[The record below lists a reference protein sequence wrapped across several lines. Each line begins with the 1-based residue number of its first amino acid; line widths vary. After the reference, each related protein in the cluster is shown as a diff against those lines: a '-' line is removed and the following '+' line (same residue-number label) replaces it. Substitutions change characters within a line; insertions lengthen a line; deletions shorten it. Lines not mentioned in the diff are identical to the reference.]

1 MNTKLL
7 TLSLISCALAACS
20 GGSDGGSSKPG
31 IKVNGIS
38 GINYQI
44 GERSGVV
51 TDGQAIPYSAGE
63 QISFKLGELTLAT
76 VTAKDS
82 ITLADFFPA
91 LPTTAAEFRT
101 QLRMG
106 YDQSEKLLSLPNGLK
121 EYSYGATPV
130 LHRTSNLMQLLL
142 AMDNDRNPDNGL
154 DLASGNWA
162 SKLSGFNEDTLPLN
176 IDLREFAKH
185 YRTRAFSQV
194 QTLLLAMDI
203 SAPLSTLYQVAGIT
217 IAAKAVTGYTQ
228 PNVTPGTV
236 GEFVFNDNMQLESE
250 KKITSNTV
258 TTSYTYDSN
267 GNITREF
274 IETDLSN
281 NGSIDSSREYSRT
294 YSDFGASLTYDR
306 KDRDLNG
313 DLTRHDR
320 TESVALDN
328 KRQVARSVSTNQLD
342 NTANY
347 DVYLYEFNSD
357 GLQTQQNYEEYDSSD
372 TLLRELNQRNY
383 SYADGKLSQAVSNSY
398 SGSSFS
404 SSTTQSYTY
413 GDNTITVEGV
423 YRNASNEVLGESYRY
438 VENFSAGRL
447 TKADYTMFSGD
458 IGSTV
463 NETKTIQYAYDDQG
477 RLTSCTWYEN
487 DNPAPYQRNRFEYG
501 PYGMTKK
508 VVQETYNLE
517 NQSFQSGSEKAFT
530 YGDSGEL
537 LTEPT
542 NNNSFSYS
550 SENVVNGVAYLI
562 HEMKLLDQKSN
573 RKNDSC
579 YFFWF

>member
-7 TLSLISCALAACS
+7 TLSLISCALAACG
-20 GGSDGGSSKPG
+20 GGSGGGSSKPG
-31 IKVNGIS
+31 IKVNGIT

-51 TDGQAIPYSAGE
+51 SAGQAIPYSAGE

-76 VTAKDS
+76 VAAKDS
-82 ITLADFFPA
+82 MTLADFFPG

-154 DLASGNWA
+154 DLTSGNWA
-162 SKLSGFNEDTLPLN
+162 SKLTDFSEDTLPLN
-176 IDLREFAKH
+176 IDLREFANH

-194 QTLLLAMDI
+194 QALPLAMDI
-203 SAPLSTLYQVAGIT
+203 ATPLRTLYQIAGVSID
-217 IAAKAVTGYTQ
+217 AKAVTGYTQ
-228 PNVTPGTV
+228 PNISPGAV
-236 GEFVFNDNMQLESE
+236 REFVFNDNMQLESDKE
-250 KKITSNTV
+250 ITSNTV
-258 TTSYTYDSN
+258 TTSYTYDNN
-267 GNITREF
+267 GKITRELK
-274 IETDLSN
+274 ETDLSN
-281 NGSIDSSREYSRT
+281 NDSIDSSREYSRT
-294 YSDFGASLTYDR
+294 YSDFGANLTFDW

-313 DLTRHDR
+313 DLTRHDQS
-320 TESVALDN
+320 TSTVLDD
-328 KRQVARSVSTNQLD
+328 KRQVIRTVTTNQLD

-347 DVYLYEFNSD
+347 DVYSNTFNSD
-357 GLQTQQNYEEYDSSD
+357 GLQTQQNYQEYDSSD
-372 TLLRELNQRNY
+372 ALLRELNQKNY
-383 SYADGKLSQAVSNSY
+383 SYSNGKLSQAISNSY
-398 SGSSFS
+398 GGASLS
-404 SSTTQSYTY
+404 SSTTQSYSY

-447 TKADYTMFSGD
+447 TQANYTMFSGD
-458 IGSTV
+458 IDSTV

-487 DNPAPYQRNRFEYG
+487 DNPDPYQRNRFEYG
-501 PYGMTKK
+501 PYGMTKRIYA
-508 VVQETYNLE
+508 ETYNLE
-517 NQSFQSGSEKAFT
+517 NETFQSGEEDTYT
-530 YGDSGEL
+530 YGNNGEL
-537 LTEPT
+537 LSETSFG
-542 NNNSFSYS
+542 NSFSYGNNS
-550 SENVVNGVAYLI
+550 VSNGVAYLI
-562 HEMKLLDQKSN
+562 HEMKLLDTYSG